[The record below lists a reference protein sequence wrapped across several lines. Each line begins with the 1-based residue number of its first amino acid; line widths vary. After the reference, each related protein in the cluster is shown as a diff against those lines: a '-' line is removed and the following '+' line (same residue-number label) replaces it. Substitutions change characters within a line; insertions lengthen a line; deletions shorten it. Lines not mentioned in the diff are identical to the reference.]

1 VTYLQAV
8 VIALIQGVT
17 ELFPVSSLG
26 HSVLVPAWI
35 GGSWQT
41 LVTQSSEQSS
51 DSSFYLAYIVALH
64 CATALALMWFFRAD
78 WVRLIRGFFRSLPA
92 SVRLTLQ
99 DRRLRLAVADKDERL
114 AWMIIFATI
123 PVGLTGVVLEHTFR
137 VVFAKPTAAAVL
149 LFINGL
155 ILLGAEALRR
165 SAIRRKRAGAAATT
179 PGRPAQA
186 FASASAARA
195 TADGAPWEAAASG
208 YPGYGRSAGPG
219 YGRPADPGYG
229 GPADPRY
236 GRSADPGYGRSADPG
251 YGRSADPGYG
261 RSADPGYGRSADPGY
276 GRPADPRYGPPE
288 DPGYGRPEDPGY
300 GRPADPRYG
309 RPADPR
315 YGGPADPGY
324 GRSADPRYRR
334 SADPR
339 YGRPADPG
347 YGRSADPRYDR
358 PADPGYGRPADPR
371 YSLRANPGY
380 EGQPDRADTGRLAS
394 HRKSSGGRA
403 TDDVDAAER
412 SDARLAR
419 LSYKDG
425 ILIGATQILALLAG
439 ISRSGITMAGGLWRG
454 LDHEDAARFA
464 FLLAT
469 PVILAAG
476 VLKVPSLLGP
486 AGAHI
491 HGQVVL
497 GVIVCGIS
505 AYLSVRFL
513 VRWFQTRTL
522 TPFAIY
528 CLVFG
533 ALSVL
538 RFL

>member
-41 LVTQSSEQSS
+41 LVTQSSQQSS
-51 DSSFYLAYIVALH
+51 ESSFYLAYIVALH

-78 WVRLIRGFFRSLPA
+78 WNRIIRGFFRSLPA
-92 SVRLTLQ
+92 SVRLSLQ
-99 DRRLRLAVADKDERL
+99 HRRLRLAVVDKDQRL

-123 PVGLTGVVLEHTFR
+123 PVGLTGVALEHTFR
-137 VVFAKPTAAAVL
+137 VLFAKPSAAAVL

-165 SAIRRKRAGAAATT
+165 SAVRRKRAGAAAAA
-179 PGRPAQA
+179 GRQPHA
-186 FASASAARA
+186 FAPASAAGA
-195 TADGAPWEAAASG
+195 TAGRPPWETVPPGYSATPGYGHPGVPQASG
-208 YPGYGRSAGPG
+208 YSGNSGGRGQPSGR
-219 YGRPADPGYG
+219 RPA
-229 GPADPRY
+229 A
-236 GRSADPGYGRSADPG
+236 AA
-251 YGRSADPGYG
+251 A
-261 RSADPGYGRSADPGY
+261 
-276 GRPADPRYGPPE
+276 
-288 DPGYGRPEDPGY
+288 
-300 GRPADPRYG
+300 
-309 RPADPR
+309 
-315 YGGPADPGY
+315 
-324 GRSADPRYRR
+324 
-334 SADPR
+334 
-339 YGRPADPG
+339 
-347 YGRSADPRYDR
+347 
-358 PADPGYGRPADPR
+358 
-371 YSLRANPGY
+371 
-380 EGQPDRADTGRLAS
+380 GQPAS
-394 HRKSSGGRA
+394 HRKPASGRA
-403 TDDVDAAER
+403 AADIDAAEQ
-412 SDARLAR
+412 SDARIAG
-419 LSYKDG
+419 LSYAAG
-425 ILIGATQILALLAG
+425 TLIGATQILALLAG
-439 ISRSGITMAGGLWRG
+439 ISRSGVTMAGGLWRG

-491 HGQVVL
+491 HGQVVV
-497 GVIVCGIS
+497 GVIVCGIA

-528 CLVFG
+528 CLAFG
-533 ALSVL
+533 ALSII